1 MDNLPPPVRVTKIE
15 KYSEQNDPPMVDVKV
30 TNPVTYFKK
39 WVGKL
44 LNNQD
49 IDIRLKIKPFATI
62 GLILAFTAVG
72 GTTFSIGRY
81 FFPNSSPVLHRAIS
95 LQGTVQRSETG
106 QNYLSLQDGS
116 LWSLK
121 PVNGKVNLVN
131 VAGKQVTVKG
141 NLTAEANV
149 INVSEVIVFQ
159 SLPDA
164 QITPIP
170 PNIPASQRG
179 EPNTPDFPDVKL
191 PQLFTGL
198 KWESSQKKILLFTS
212 GKRRIEVEG
221 FHLESSQQ
229 SAFPQ
234 EFINYYIADLKD
246 KGFKETLNSIDPDG
260 ITVTYSNNEIFMT
273 FGVKNIYTG
282 KGDVKK
288 ISGYKAFI
296 EHN

>member
-1 MDNLPPPVRVTKIE
+1 MLRNNYRVSEHSSGFYPPRKPVSFTREFSQVSAPRIIVTPIIPLPF
-15 KYSEQNDPPMVDVKV
+15 ND
-30 TNPVTYFKK
+30 
-39 WVGKL
+39 
-44 LNNQD
+44 
-49 IDIRLKIKPFATI
+49 
-62 GLILAFTAVG
+62 
-72 GTTFSIGRY
+72 
-81 FFPNSSPVLHRAIS
+81 
-95 LQGTVQRSETG
+95 
-106 QNYLSLQDGS
+106 
-116 LWSLK
+116 SLK
-121 PVNGKVNLVN
+121 DLLSFFIGF
-131 VAGKQVTVKG
+131 KQKSG
-141 NLTAEANV
+141 LL
-149 INVSEVIVFQ
+149 IDHQ
-159 SLPDA
+159 L
-164 QITPIP
+164 PIP